1 MSTRKRTILSAA
13 QKREICETKERE
25 PNLSNTSIAQRYNIG
40 KSTVTDILNEKE
52 RWLAISGDKGSVKKF
67 RGPKWPQLEKALG
80 LWVDNALN
88 MKQDIDGNI
97 LKTKAVFFAERFSI
111 EDFHQSEDGIVEVLA
126 DYNIFEA
133 LQNSA
138 EAWSM
143 VSSQTISNCWKKT
156 GILPPSDDEIE
167 DGDSIFDDFEEEEAE
182 LERLI
187 ALLPE
192 GHLDAREYINIEDEM
207 AAEGALT
214 DEEIIDAVLNADK
227 EEEIVI
233 NDDEFVP
240 ILEKVSLKEAEK
252 SVDNTIRFLYEQGP
266 EFGEVNEE
274 LRILKGLHK
283 RVKLQLVKNLK
294 QLNLHNFHD

>member
-1 MSTRKRTILSAA
+1 
-13 QKREICETKERE
+13 
-25 PNLSNTSIAQRYNIG
+25 
-40 KSTVTDILNEKE
+40 
-52 RWLAISGDKGSVKKF
+52 
-67 RGPKWPQLEKALG
+67 
-80 LWVDNALN
+80 
-88 MKQDIDGNI
+88 
-97 LKTKAVFFAERFSI
+97 
-111 EDFHQSEDGIVEVLA
+111 
-126 DYNIFEA
+126 
-133 LQNSA
+133 
-138 EAWSM
+138 
-143 VSSQTISNCWKKT
+143 
-156 GILPPSDDEIE
+156 
-167 DGDSIFDDFEEEEAE
+167 
-182 LERLI
+182 
-187 ALLPE
+187 
-192 GHLDAREYINIEDEM
+192 M

-240 ILEKVSLKEAEK
+240 ILKKVSLKEAKK